1 MNILT
6 ANQTTTTNFAVTIE
20 GINAKYK
27 KEKKDLKKIIAETAT
42 TQAQQILADDDDD
55 SMGNPEELCQK
66 LAELRLQYNSIV
78 VKQKEEMDIAMDE
91 YNVEIWNNMEQKKV
105 DQTAGNDDKIRLE
118 VFDKYIL
125 NTSCLHNWYT
135 WHPGEKWSHDGKNYN
150 SGDRNRGDIWFNN
163 MKNVILRRIDEK
175 RAQQNK

>member
-6 ANQTTTTNFAVTIE
+6 ANQNTTTNFAVTIE

-27 KEKKDLKKIIAETAT
+27 KEKGDLKKIIAETAT

-78 VKQKEEMDIAMDE
+78 VKQKQEMESIM
-91 YNVEIWNNMEQKKV
+91 
-105 DQTAGNDDKIRLE
+105 
-118 VFDKYIL
+118 
-125 NTSCLHNWYT
+125 
-135 WHPGEKWSHDGKNYN
+135 KNYCTE
-150 SGDRNRGDIWFNN
+150 IFEN
-163 MKNVILRRIDEK
+163 MKESGSYELVVEELANS
-175 RAQQNK
+175 